1 MPRGHAPRTSCIV
14 LALGTALALCDSI
27 VAQDSRPALAALE
40 RDIAEMQ
47 ALVKARRFEDAW
59 KKGAGLR
66 TALETA
72 TPDLQTQAALL
83 IAIAGVEAIGPAAAF
98 KGVVAIRDKEKHLV
112 EVAYDFRADGWQ
124 ADFELLHPLPAAE
137 LPYQKNRTVE
147 GTGALCHT
155 ALWTEP
161 IMIEITG
168 RPMIP
173 TDFGPVFIDPDETAT
188 ERFLTGFL
196 NNAYFGIKYDADRAV
211 TPGHVLLLAGRGAV
225 SRAKARPTQLF
236 AKSTEPVIARLTQ
249 VTTSLSLAETRTE
262 SKAGAKVVKRV
273 ELKTA
278 TSPTSTTTL
287 GFDLAP
293 TQVFPRLRAGILV
306 RESQFE
312 VSRVVLRGRLDPE
325 WVKQETARLRTSL
338 GTPAS
343 RR

>member
-1 MPRGHAPRTSCIV
+1 MPRGPAPRPVRVALVVGAALLLCNAIV
-14 LALGTALALCDSI
+14 P
-27 VAQDSRPALAALE
+27 AQDSRPGSAATE
-40 RDIAEMQ
+40 RDVAELEG
-47 ALVKARRFEDAW
+47 LVKGRRFADAW
-59 KKGAGLR
+59 KKGGDLR
-66 TALETA
+66 KALETA
-72 TPDLQTQAALL
+72 PPDIQTQAALL

-98 KGVVAIRDKEKHLV
+98 KGVVTIPEKGIV
-112 EVAYDFRADGWQ
+112 EVAYDFRADGWRD
-124 ADFELLHPLPAAE
+124 DFELLHPLPAAE
-137 LPYQKNRTVE
+137 LPSKKNRTVE

-161 IMIEITG
+161 VMIEIVG

-249 VTTSLSLAETRTE
+249 VTTSLSLAETKTE
-262 SKAGAKVVKRV
+262 SKAGSKVVERV
-273 ELKTA
+273 ELKTS

-312 VSRVVLRGRLDPE
+312 VSRIVLRGRLDPT
-325 WVKQETARLRTSL
+325 WVREETARLRASL
-338 GTPAS
+338 GTAAS
-343 RR
+343 GR